1 MAKLDPAQNEV
12 VRLTPAERAAF
23 VAAVQPVLDRHRGS
37 LDPALFDA
45 LR

>member
-1 MAKLDPAQNEV
+1 MAKLDPAHYDV
-12 VRLTPAERAAF
+12 LRLTPAERAAF

-37 LDPALFDA
+37 LDPALFDS